1 MAMVYPALLSIQK
14 IKFSRMKSFHLTV
27 GYDPA
32 LQRASLKSD
41 DHERLFSE

>member
-1 MAMVYPALLSIQK
+1 MHPALLSIKK

-32 LQRASLKSD
+32 SQRVSLKSD